1 MPGAEHRANDCALV
15 LAEQLGN
22 ALERDWIDIPAVAG
36 NVGDLV
42 HGAVVWRME
51 AVIHTG
57 RQPQRSVLAVVIES
71 DELRVDQQFLQ
82 GVGKSFGL
90 DQLVPVDPSAGTDNG
105 VTRAGYN
112 IRVAIDR
119 TRAGFQLSRE
129 ARVQARE
136 TLRSRFA

>member
-1 MPGAEHRANDCALV
+1 
-15 LAEQLGN
+15 LA
-22 ALERDWIDIPAVAG
+22 I
-36 NVGDLV
+36 
-42 HGAVVWRME
+42 
-51 AVIHTG
+51 
-57 RQPQRSVLAVVIES
+57 VIES
-71 DELRVDQQFLQ
+71 DELWVDQQFLQ

-90 DQLVPVDPSAGTDNG
+90 DQFVPVDPTASTDNG

-112 IRVAIDR
+112 VRVAIDR